1 MYNYIPHPSNC
12 RVSSLVLRLLSK
24 EGAEGYGVYWMILEM
39 LRDAPGYR
47 IPYEPDVIA
56 YSLHLNDIAIVR
68 NVCELADV
76 FSISKDGE
84 LWSPWLQ
91 EAMEA
96 YNEKKVK
103 LQEAGRRG
111 AAKRW
116 AAAQDT
122 KGQAIATPS
131 VEDGQAIAYNVTQ
144 SNITQSN
151 ITQPNP
157 SDGKRVDG
165 DYVNMLLETS
175 TAGHAPGYVAQVC
188 QKYGCLE
195 TTCETICERSN
206 NADVSDPIFVKF
218 KTIVTRIQQE
228 KWTPKHPDG
237 FFLKKL
243 FE

>member
-1 MYNYIPHPSNC
+1 
-12 RVSSLVLRLLSK
+12 
-24 EGAEGYGVYWMILEM
+24 M
-39 LRDAPGYR
+39 LRDAPDFR
-47 IPYEPDVIA
+47 ISYEPDVIA
-56 YSLHLNDIAIVR
+56 YSLHLDSPALVR
-68 NVCELADV
+68 NICEQVGV
-76 FSISKDGE
+76 FSIDKHNM
-84 LWSPWLQ
+84 LWSPWLL

-116 AAAQDT
+116 AAVHGTD
-122 KGQAIATPS
+122 GQAIATPS
-131 VEDGQAIAYNVTQ
+131 LDDGQAMAH
-144 SNITQSN
+144 NITQSN
-151 ITQPNP
+151 VMQHDIMQPNP
-157 SDGKRVDG
+157 TDGKRVDG

-195 TTCETICERSN
+195 STCEAICERSN

-228 KWTPKHPDG
+228 KWVPKHPDG